1 MRKLAVVST
10 LYKRVVLK
18 TVILTLKFQHTDLVD
33 LDVLSKYQ
41 DIRHINKIVIES
53 INKIIRTVLA
63 GT

>member
-10 LYKRVVLK
+10 LYRCVVLK
-18 TVILTLKFQHTDLVD
+18 TVIFTLKVQHTDLVD

-41 DIRHINKIVIES
+41 DIRNINKIVIES
-53 INKIIRTVLA
+53 INEIIRTVLA